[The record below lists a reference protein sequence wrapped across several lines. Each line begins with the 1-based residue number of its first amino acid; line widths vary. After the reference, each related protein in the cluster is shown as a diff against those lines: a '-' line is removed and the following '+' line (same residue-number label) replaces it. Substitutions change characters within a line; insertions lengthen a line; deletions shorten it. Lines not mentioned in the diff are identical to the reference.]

1 MKRLVP
7 AATLALTL
15 VIAQAAS
22 AQNTEGAAASG
33 PGVVA
38 AGRSVEAAATITAID
53 KATRTIKLKGPKG
66 DIHSVVAGAEVKNFD
81 KLKVGDTVVA
91 KYVEALV
98 VELKKGGGQP
108 LGMTESSGT
117 AAAKPGEAPGA
128 GAARQVK
135 LVGNVVAL
143 DAATQ
148 TVTLK
153 GKTRTVDMQV
163 KDPEQFKLIAIG
175 DQIQATYTD
184 AVAVAVD
191 ATKAAKK

>member
-1 MKRLVP
+1 MKRLIP

-15 VIAQAAS
+15 VIAQAAL
-22 AQNTEGAAASG
+22 AQNTQGAAASG

-53 KATRTIKLKGPKG
+53 KATRTIKLKGAKG
-66 DIHSVVAGAEVKNFD
+66 DVHSIVAGPEVKNFD
-81 KLKVGDTVVA
+81 KLKVGDNVVA

-98 VELKKGGGQP
+98 VELKKGGGEP

-117 AAAKPGEAPGA
+117 AASKPGESPGA

-135 LVGNVVAL
+135 LVGNVVGL
-143 DAATQ
+143 DAMTQ

-163 KDPEQFKLIAIG
+163 RDPEQFKLISIG
-175 DQIQATYTD
+175 DQIQATYTE
-184 AVAVAVD
+184 AVAVAVEPKKD
-191 ATKAAKK
+191 AKK